1 MISFKYEFDELN
13 DEMTAL
19 IERIEDKQAAHMIIG
34 QTLLNR
40 HRQRFM
46 DEVSPDGKKWAALS
60 PLTLELRRSP
70 IGILR
75 DTGEL
80 MRSIHF
86 KATSDKAEVGT
97 NLNHPKVMTHQ
108 YGATIKPKS
117 GKSLVIPR
125 SNGANRAVFI
135 KQANIPA
142 RPYIGIGVGDEQ
154 ASHDALLGYLEG

>member
-1 MISFKYEFDELN
+1 MLSYRFEFSEVS
-13 DEMTAL
+13 EEIAGL
-19 IERIEDKQAAHMIIG
+19 IDRIEDRQAAHMIIG
-34 QTLLNR
+34 QTLLNQ

-46 DEVSPDGKKWAALS
+46 DEVAPDGTKWKALS

-70 IGILR
+70 VGILR
-75 DTGEL
+75 DSGEL

-86 KATSDKAEVGT
+86 KATSDRAEVGT

-108 YGATIKPKS
+108 HGATIKPIS

-135 KQANIPA
+135 KQAKIPA

-154 ASHDALLGYLEG
+154 ASYDALLGYLDG